1 VGAKPRPRIRIEKQS
16 GICYI
21 ASGATA
27 KVKRRN
33 SMRIEKRK
41 VGDVAVFD
49 IKGKILAGEGV
60 DELRES
66 INQAVNDAE
75 TKILF
80 NFKDVPYLDSTGLGE
95 VVRSYTS
102 VKNRGGVVKIVNL
115 TNKVHDL
122 LSVTKLITVF
132 ETFNEEDE
140 AIKSFS

>member
-1 VGAKPRPRIRIEKQS
+1 
-16 GICYI
+16 
-21 ASGATA
+21 
-27 KVKRRN
+27 
-33 SMRIEKRK
+33 MRIEKRK